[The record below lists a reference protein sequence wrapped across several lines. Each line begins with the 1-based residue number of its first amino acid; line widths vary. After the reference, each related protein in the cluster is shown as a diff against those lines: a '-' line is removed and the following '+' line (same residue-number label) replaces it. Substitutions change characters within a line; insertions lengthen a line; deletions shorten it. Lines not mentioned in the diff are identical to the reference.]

1 MRLTPRQ
8 LRVLQIIREYIRS
21 NGYAPT
27 LAEIS
32 GTLNVSTVTAF
43 EHVQALE
50 RKGAI
55 RREKHKT
62 RSIELCDPGPRLAAS
77 GNRLPLVGNIAAGSP
92 IEALPESD
100 SVDITELIAGAAPG
114 KDLFLLSVRGDSMID
129 EHIRD
134 GDYVIVERR
143 DTADNGETVV
153 ALVNHNEVTLKKFYR
168 EDDRVR
174 LQPANEAMDPIYPGH
189 IQIQGVVVGVLRKY

>member
-1 MRLTPRQ
+1 VRLTPKQ
-8 LRVLQIIREYIRS
+8 LRVLEIVREYIRS
-21 NGYAPT
+21 HGYAPT

-32 GTLNVSTVTAF
+32 HTLSVSTVTAF

-55 RREKHKT
+55 RRQKHKT
-62 RSIELCDPGPRLAAS
+62 RSIEICMADTRATARL
-77 GNRLPLVGNIAAGSP
+77 GRLPLIGRIAAGSP
-92 IEALPESD
+92 IEALPESED
-100 SVDITELIAGAAPG
+100 IDITELVGATPE

-143 DTADNGETVV
+143 DTAANGETVV
-153 ALVNHNEVTLKKFYR
+153 ALLNHNEVTLKKFYR
-168 EDDRVR
+168 EDDRIR
-174 LQPANEAMDPIYPGH
+174 LQPANENMDPIYPNH

>member
-1 MRLTPRQ
+1 MRLTPKQ
-8 LRVLQIIREYIRS
+8 LRVLEVVREYIRS
-21 NGYAPT
+21 HGYAPT

-32 GTLNVSTVTAF
+32 HTLSVSTVTAF

-55 RREKHKT
+55 RRQKHKT
-62 RSIELCDPGPRLAAS
+62 RSIEICLPDAGATARL
-77 GNRLPLVGNIAAGSP
+77 GRLPLIGRIAAGSP
-92 IEALPESD
+92 IEALPESED
-100 SVDITELIAGAAPG
+100 IDITELVGATPQ

-143 DTADNGETVV
+143 DTAANGETVV
-153 ALVNHNEVTLKKFYR
+153 ALVDHNEVTLKKFYR
-168 EDDRVR
+168 EDNRIR
-174 LQPANEAMDPIYPGH
+174 LQPANENMEPIYPND

>member
-1 MRLTPRQ
+1 MTLTPRQ
-8 LRVLQIIREYIRS
+8 LRVLEIIREYIRS

-32 GTLNVSTVTAF
+32 RTLAVSTVTAF
-43 EHVQALE
+43 EHVQALQ

-62 RSIELCDPGPRLAAS
+62 RSIEICDAEPGSVTRVR
-77 GNRLPLVGNIAAGSP
+77 RLPLVGRIAAGSP
-92 IEALPESD
+92 IEALPESED
-100 SVDITELIAGAAPG
+100 VDITELIGATSQ

-143 DTADNGETVV
+143 DTAANGETVV
-153 ALVNHNEVTLKKFYR
+153 ALVNHDEVTLKKFYR
-168 EDDRVR
+168 EGGRVR
-174 LQPANEAMDPIYPGH
+174 LQPANEAMKPIYPNH